1 MSEDN
6 ENQNS
11 EIIESE
17 IVQAPDSTDE
27 VDENAPVIIKKG
39 GFLSFIAFLLA
50 ASSMTV
56 SVYLY
61 MQLQNKN
68 DNSADVNTWQETL
81 AVSDNNSEQ
90 KFNQLS
96 KQIQQIQKTNS
107 NLQIQLGKIE
117 QIATNNPT
125 TGLSNTDVPYDDSQ
139 LILQYQNLVKQLASQ
154 NEALN
159 QLKTTVSED
168 KLKHDQSFQE
178 LSQKLT
184 NPIAQP
190 KTNTI
195 FKRNFRYDMAE
206 SYLEEAHKQLNIF
219 GDFNKGVDYLNK
231 TLKQLEVLECI

>member
-96 KQIQQIQKTNS
+96 KQIQQIQK
-107 NLQIQLGKIE
+107 KW
-117 QIATNNPT
+117 
-125 TGLSNTDVPYDDSQ
+125 
-139 LILQYQNLVKQLASQ
+139 
-154 NEALN
+154 
-159 QLKTTVSED
+159 
-168 KLKHDQSFQE
+168 
-178 LSQKLT
+178 
-184 NPIAQP
+184 
-190 KTNTI
+190 
-195 FKRNFRYDMAE
+195 
-206 SYLEEAHKQLNIF
+206 
-219 GDFNKGVDYLNK
+219 
-231 TLKQLEVLECI
+231 C